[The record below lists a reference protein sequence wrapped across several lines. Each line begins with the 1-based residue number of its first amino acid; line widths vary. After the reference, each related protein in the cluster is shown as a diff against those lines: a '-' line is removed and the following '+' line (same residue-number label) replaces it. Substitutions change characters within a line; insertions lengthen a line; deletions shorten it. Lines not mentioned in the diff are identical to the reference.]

1 MDLQELVHCYPE
13 TVLHSLHDILS
24 LCRFPLS
31 IDHPMMYDGQQQNGI
46 RPGTE
51 AVGAIVAMSIAFASA
66 NDPSLLKER
75 TVQFRDMTDA
85 IWKALLPFVATGFR
99 GPCPPSR

>member
-1 MDLQELVHCYPE
+1 
-13 TVLHSLHDILS
+13 
-24 LCRFPLS
+24 
-31 IDHPMMYDGQQQNGI
+31 MMYGGQQQNGI

-85 IWKALLPFVATGFR
+85 IWKALLPFVATGLVLPTGENAMPGRVNGSAR
-99 GPCPPSR
+99 GTCVL